1 MWKNITLTVLVLV
14 ALSCGGEK
22 EQKKRTDPQLA
33 VTMEVKKDTA
43 GVLQTENKNIQLG
56 GGDSLN
62 ISAVHGTNESNTITK
77 IKFNEF
83 VIAING
89 MAIFEAEKMD
99 RIQKDTVEIEAE
111 VGETIEGRPISIV
124 SEQLSSLNIE
134 QRYETSITIM
144 NEGPHCDLID
154 WKHFNSDWKS
164 LKQNAN
170 GQFIGD
176 KYSEQDYNIFP
187 EVSMDE
193 LKQKVK
199 EQCGEDWFKLLANT
213 NSPLEYPCGVSIS
226 RYFLRVTGHR
236 KDNGQKVT
244 KLIIITTPMG
254 C

>member
-1 MWKNITLTVLVLV
+1 MWKNITLTVLALV
-14 ALSCGGEK
+14 ALSCGDEK
-22 EQKKRTDPQLA
+22 EQKKRTDPQSA
-33 VTMEVKKDTA
+33 VTMEAKKDTA
-43 GVLQTENKNIQLG
+43 GVLLTENKNVQLG

-164 LKQNAN
+164 L
-170 GQFIGD
+170 
-176 KYSEQDYNIFP
+176 
-187 EVSMDE
+187 
-193 LKQKVK
+193 
-199 EQCGEDWFKLLANT
+199 
-213 NSPLEYPCGVSIS
+213 
-226 RYFLRVTGHR
+226 
-236 KDNGQKVT
+236 
-244 KLIIITTPMG
+244 
-254 C
+254 